1 MEKGE
6 EETFPLTDHVE
17 KNTSETLWGGLVFLL
32 VKSPTSY
39 PKPIWSFCSCPT
51 HVCGCLSLHVISMQ
65 SCTYWYISVGNLLI
79 KLFIESNNFL
89 TKMSLIT
96 QKR

>member
-6 EETFPLTDHVE
+6 EETFLLTDHVE

-39 PKPIWSFCSCPT
+39 PKPI
-51 HVCGCLSLHVISMQ
+51 
-65 SCTYWYISVGNLLI
+65 
-79 KLFIESNNFL
+79 
-89 TKMSLIT
+89 
-96 QKR
+96 